1 MQQVAVKKHEES
13 KSDDTSPKQ
22 YLKGTTG
29 SVFVKENVGNIKDYY
44 KISSIIG
51 KGKSARINTSNQLGA
66 FAICECNVT
75 PLPLASISQFNLF

>member
-1 MQQVAVKKHEES
+1 VNKKEES

-22 YLKGTTG
+22 YLKGTSG

-51 KGKSARINTSNQLGA
+51 KGK
-66 FAICECNVT
+66 
-75 PLPLASISQFNLF
+75 